1 MNSLSASK
9 LGLTVAHLLDELYGP
24 SLKDPDT
31 VSGYRYFLESEGD
44 PSDFDL
50 SLSLSLSIYIY
61 IYIYIYIKKV
71 KYFCVSLSRLTSG
84 NKVERSAGTESADSF
99 HEAHSFQLFST
110 TARNVG

>member
-9 LGLTVAHLLDELYGP
+9 LGLTVAHLLDELFGP

-50 SLSLSLSIYIY
+50 SLSLSLYIY
-61 IYIYIYIKKV
+61 IYIYKESEV
-71 KYFCVSLSRLTSG
+71 FLCFSLQA
-84 NKVERSAGTESADSF
+84 NIW
-99 HEAHSFQLFST
+99 
-110 TARNVG
+110 

>member
-9 LGLTVAHLLDELYGP
+9 LGLTVAHLLDELFGP

-50 SLSLSLSIYIY
+50 SLSLSLY

>member
-9 LGLTVAHLLDELYGP
+9 LGLTVAHLLDELFGP

-50 SLSLSLSIYIY
+50 SLSLSLYIY
-61 IYIYIYIKKV
+61 IYIYIYI
-71 KYFCVSLSRLTSG
+71 
-84 NKVERSAGTESADSF
+84 
-99 HEAHSFQLFST
+99 
-110 TARNVG
+110 